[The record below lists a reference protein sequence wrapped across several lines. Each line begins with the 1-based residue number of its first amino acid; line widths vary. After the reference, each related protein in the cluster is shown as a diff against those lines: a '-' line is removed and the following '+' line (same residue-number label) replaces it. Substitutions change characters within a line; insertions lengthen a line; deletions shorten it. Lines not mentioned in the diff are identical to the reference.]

1 MERSKSTAPYALPFP
16 FSGWGVFTA
25 RQRILVIIPV
35 ILMNPTAPPLRAFF
49 TRLAAPPWH
58 RRITLSALA
67 LLALAGL
74 SAVLYLTAVAPWGY
88 SDSAAYLAE
97 ARNLA
102 AWRGFV
108 LQEPGGGFS
117 FYTWHPPLYPLFLS
131 LPIALGADALQ
142 AARWLNALLF
152 ALSIFLAG
160 GATYRFTRSFW
171 LAGSAAGLALASL
184 DPLTAFSGIMSEGM
198 FILWTFLS
206 LFLLALAFQSP
217 QRRPRL
223 LIFSGLAAG
232 LAFLT
237 RYIGISLLA
246 AGCVSVLILTPGKFW
261 PRMRTLLFFLLPAAA
276 LALLWVLPV
285 FLATHSL
292 GSRSLA
298 DLSAVS
304 SKLQAYFPAFRDVL
318 GSWLPFFYRGNR
330 ILPPDFKLT
339 LAAVLLPLLAWLSAR
354 AQRRRGQPL
363 NREGLPGWLLVV
375 GIFCLTYAAVH
386 LGTYLLLF
394 AQPDVNG
401 RLLLPLFFG
410 GALLAAGAADWI
422 SRLLPKRWPGALLFT
437 ALALL
442 TVWYFHTPLKLYQF
456 EMHHYGQGYTS
467 KRWLDN
473 PVFAE
478 LSALDPQTPLYSN
491 NPSLV
496 LFYTGRFPHPLQ
508 LQSGGTAFNLDLPAG
523 TTLAL
528 FTNAGLGGPSPADIN
543 ALAGAAE
550 RYPILFQNNEAGLFR
565 IP

>member
-1 MERSKSTAPYALPFP
+1 
-16 FSGWGVFTA
+16 
-25 RQRILVIIPV
+25 
-35 ILMNPTAPPLRAFF
+35 MNPTPVPFRTFF

-58 RRITLSALA
+58 RRVTLSALA

-74 SAVLYLTAVAPWGY
+74 VAVLYLTAVAPWGY

-102 AWRGFV
+102 AGHGFV
-108 LQEPGGGFS
+108 LQEPGGGFA

-131 LPIALGADALQ
+131 LPLALGADALQ
-142 AARWLNALLF
+142 AARWLNTLLF

-171 LAGSAAGLALASL
+171 LAGSAAGLTLASL

-217 QRRPRL
+217 RPANRL
-223 LIFSGLAAG
+223 ILAGLAG
-232 LAFLT
+232 SLAFLT
-237 RYIGISLLA
+237 RYIGVSVLA
-246 AGCVSVLILTPGKFW
+246 AGALSVLILTPGRLRA
-261 PRMRTLLFFLLPAAA
+261 RMRSLLLYLLPAAG

-298 DLSAVS
+298 ALDTLPD
-304 SKLQAYFPAFRDVL
+304 KIRAYLPAFRDVL
-318 GSWLPFFYRGNR
+318 GTWLPFLNRGNR
-330 ILPPDFKLT
+330 ILPPDLKLV
-339 LAAVLLPLLAWLSAR
+339 LAAVLLPLLAWSAAR

-363 NREGLPGWLLVV
+363 NREGLPGWLLVL
-375 GIFCLTYAAVH
+375 GIFCLAYAAVH
-386 LGTYLLLF
+386 LGTYLFLA

-401 RLLLPLFFG
+401 RLLLPLYFG
-410 GALLAAGAADWI
+410 GVLLAAGAADWI
-422 SRLLPKRWPGALLFT
+422 SRVLPKRWPGALLFT

-442 TVWYFHTPLKLYQF
+442 TVWYFHTPLKQYQF

-478 LSALDPQTPLYSN
+478 LSTLDPATPLYSN
-491 NPSLV
+491 SPALV
-496 LFYTGRFPHPLQ
+496 LFYTQRFPLELPPDAA
-508 LQSGGTAFNLDLPAG
+508 GTGYDLNLPAG
-523 TTLAL
+523 TTLAI
-528 FTNAGLGGPSPADIN
+528 FTNAGLGGPTPADIN
-543 ALAGAAE
+543 ALAGAEE
-550 RYPILFQNNEAGLFR
+550 RYLILFENNEGGLFR